1 MSKIKNWV
9 LEIVFTW
16 SLESEY
22 LKKNYGKIV
31 SIGKTKRAIF
41 IANIATNLLKDYD
54 FANIG
59 SIDILKCRLK

>member
-1 MSKIKNWV
+1 MYLLDLLNQNIKKK
-9 LEIVFTW
+9 
-16 SLESEY
+16 
-22 LKKNYGKIV
+22 KKNYGKIV